1 MMMNNMKNSSNLIKQ
16 PISVDPNF
24 LFPHFSNR
32 DVPLLNFLIFNDGVR
47 VLENVSSISSISE
60 CSFIILNFDDPDLK
74 LLPVL
79 CADVIFDKFLIDTLF
94 IDLIY
99 YLLIFYGSILKKF

>member
-24 LFPHFSNR
+24 LFPHFSNK
-32 DVPLLNFLIFNDGVR
+32 DVPLLNFLIINDGVR
-47 VLENVSSISSISE
+47 VLENVSSISSTSE
-60 CSFIILNFDDPDLK
+60 CSFMILNFDDPDLK
-74 LLPVL
+74 LLP
-79 CADVIFDKFLIDTLF
+79 ADGILDKFLIDTLF